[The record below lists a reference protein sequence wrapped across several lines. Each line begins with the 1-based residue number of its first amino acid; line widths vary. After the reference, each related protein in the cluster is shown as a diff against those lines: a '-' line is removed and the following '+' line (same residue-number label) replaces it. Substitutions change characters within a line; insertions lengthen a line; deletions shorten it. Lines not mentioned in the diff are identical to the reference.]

1 MFYLFLFYCSPAPM
15 VKKLRYYARFI
26 VVCLL
31 LNNRKVLLLLDRLT
45 YYRLVILINYFFL
58 LNIKMVTT
66 LVNELNQEV
75 ELYLKTF
82 NPSDTQEWQFVL
94 QEIRQFLNADNII
107 TIENKDLPSRR
118 LNSGPEQLSSRIK
131 LQEVLLVGNCS
142 NQVKFSELTL
152 DMFRMMQAVEWEPST
167 PDLSSEGR
175 KKGKRNPHKYLL
187 YRPTMSQ
194 VLVFLANSFKELS
207 DNNVM
212 LLYISADGVSEP
224 TVGNPEEPNIAE
236 SQNLCTKGGIALNSR
251 RPLEKQEH
259 SGVTPGCLYPEDLL
273 TYTRKH
279 LFMIIDSENSSAFD
293 VCIIIIFIIYIFI
306 IILFCI
312 CLL

>member
-1 MFYLFLFYCSPAPM
+1 
-15 VKKLRYYARFI
+15 
-26 VVCLL
+26 
-31 LNNRKVLLLLDRLT
+31 
-45 YYRLVILINYFFL
+45 
-58 LNIKMVTT
+58 MVTT

-75 ELYLKTF
+75 DLYLKTF

-94 QEIRQFLNADNII
+94 QEIRQFLNADNVI

-312 CLL
+312 FLLYRIFHQYLENKLYVLCLQNLNH